1 MLVFDGFFCY
11 NKGVKKID
19 TEARYIMVNE
29 KYELWCK
36 KAVKDA
42 DLVKELES
50 IKGDEEAI
58 SDAFYKDLEF
68 GTGGLR
74 GVIGAGTNRMN
85 VYTVGKASQGLA
97 AYVNSVSKNG
107 RIAVAYDSRIKSDL
121 FAKTAASIF
130 AANGIKVYIYK
141 ELMPTPM
148 LSFAVRRLKCDAGVV
163 VTASHNPAK
172 YNGYKAYGP
181 DGCQLGLEAAD
192 YVLSIMNKVDI
203 FDEVKTVDFDKAV
216 EEGKIEYIGDDII
229 EEYLNCV
236 LACRVAP
243 NADVESLKVIYT
255 PLHGSGNKPVRS
267 ILKKIGVTNVTVVP
281 EQELPDG
288 NFPTA
293 PYPNPEIRQ
302 AFECALKLADEVK
315 PDLLL
320 ATDPDCDRV
329 GIAVPDG
336 GEYKLLS
343 GNDVGALL
351 LDFVL
356 ARRTENGTL
365 PKNPIAVKTIVTT
378 ELCRKI
384 AESYG
389 CELIDVLTG
398 FKFIGEQITMLEEKG
413 EEDRYI
419 FGFEESY
426 GYLGGTYVRDKD
438 AVIGSMLI
446 CEMVAFY
453 KEQGKNLIEVLDG
466 IYKKFGYYFCAQK
479 SFTCEGES
487 GMKQIKGIMETLRN
501 EPPAEINGSA
511 VVKLDDYDTSVSR
524 DLKNGG
530 EKKITLPRS
539 NVLCFY
545 MEDGCS
551 LIVRPSGTEPKIKLY
566 LGAVGE
572 TEPAAK
578 AKLEG
583 LGDSGTKLLGF

>member
-1 MLVFDGFFCY
+1 
-11 NKGVKKID
+11 
-19 TEARYIMVNE
+19 MVNE

-50 IKGDEEAI
+50 IKGDAEAI

-97 AYVNSVSKNG
+97 AYVNSVSENG

-141 ELMPTPM
+141 EPM

-203 FDEVKTVDFDKAV
+203 FDDVKTVDFDKAV
-216 EEGKIEYIGDDII
+216 AEGKIEYIGDDII

-243 NADVESLKVIYT
+243 KADVESLKVIYT

-336 GEYKLLS
+336 GDYKLLS

-365 PKNPIAVKTIVTT
+365 PENPIAVKTIVTT

-384 AESYG
+384 ADSYG

-398 FKFIGEQITMLEEKG
+398 FKFIGEQITLLEEKG

-438 AVIGSMLI
+438 AVIASMLI

-453 KEQGKNLIEVLDG
+453 NEQGKNLIEVLDG
-466 IYKKFGYYFCAQK
+466 IYKRFGYYFCAQK

-511 VVKLDDYDTSVSR
+511 VVKFDDYDTSVSR

-572 TEPAAK
+572 TEPAAN

>member
-1 MLVFDGFFCY
+1 MI
-11 NKGVKKID
+11 K
-19 TEARYIMVNE
+19 E
-29 KYELWCK
+29 KFELWRRR
-36 KAVKDA
+36 AVDDP
-42 DLVKELES
+42 DLIKELES
-50 IKGDEEAI
+50 IKNDEEAV

-85 VYTVGKASQGLA
+85 IYTVGKASQGLA
-97 AYVNSVSKNG
+97 EYVNSMTDSG
-107 RIAVAYDSRIKSDL
+107 SIAIAYDSRIKSDL
-121 FAKTAASIF
+121 FAKTAASVF

-203 FDEVKTVDFDKAV
+203 FDDVKTTGFEQALAD
-216 EEGKIEYIGDDII
+216 GRIEFIGSDII
-229 EEYLNCV
+229 EEYLDCV
-236 LACRVAP
+236 EACRVAP
-243 NADVESLKVIYT
+243 EADVQSLKVVYT

-267 ILKKIGVTNVTVVP
+267 ILKRIGVHNVTVVP

-302 AFECALKLADEVK
+302 AFECALKLAESCH

-329 GIAVPDG
+329 GIAVLDK

-351 LDFVL
+351 LEFVL
-356 ARRTENGTL
+356 ARRTESGTM
-365 PKNPIAVKTIVTT
+365 PERPIAVKTIVST

-384 AESYG
+384 ADNYG
-389 CELIDVLTG
+389 CELVDVLTG
-398 FKFIGEQITMLEEKG
+398 FKFIGEQITMLEKKG
-413 EEDRYI
+413 EEKRFV

-438 AVIGSMLI
+438 AVIASMLI

-453 KEQGKNLIEVLDG
+453 KSQGQNLIERLDD
-466 IYKKFGYYFCAQK
+466 IYKKYGYYMCAQK

-487 GMKQIKGIMETLRN
+487 GMNHIKNIMEGLREN
-501 EPPAEINGSA
+501 TPAEINGAA
-511 VVKLDDYDTSVSR
+511 VVKFDDYETSVSR
-524 DLKNGG
+524 SLADGT
-530 EKKITLPRS
+530 EKAITLPRS

-545 MEDGCS
+545 MEDGGS
-551 LIVRPSGTEPKIKLY
+551 LIVRPSGTEPKIKMY
-566 LGAVGE
+566 IGSVGK
-572 TEPAAK
+572 TEAEAEK
-578 AKLEG
+578 ELSSLTE
-583 LGDSGTKLLGF
+583 SGTRLLGF

>member
-1 MLVFDGFFCY
+1 
-11 NKGVKKID
+11 
-19 TEARYIMVNE
+19 MVNE
-29 KYELWCK
+29 KYQLWCK
-36 KAVKDA
+36 KAVGDP
-42 DLVKELES
+42 DLVKELDS
-50 IKGDEEAI
+50 IKGGEAAI

-85 VYTVGKASQGLA
+85 IYTVGKASQGLA
-97 AYVNSVSKNG
+97 AYVNSVKQNG
-107 RIAVAYDSRIKSDL
+107 KIAVAYDSRIKSEL
-121 FAKTAASIF
+121 FAHTAASVF

-148 LSFAVRRLKCDAGVV
+148 LSYAVRRLGCDAGVV

-203 FDEVKTVDFDKAV
+203 FDEVKTVDFDTAV
-216 EEGKIEYIGDDII
+216 KDGKIEFIGDDVI
-229 EEYLNCV
+229 EDYLNCV

-243 NADVESLKVIYT
+243 EADVKSLKVIYT

-267 ILKKIGVTNVTVVP
+267 ILSKIGVENVTVVP
-281 EQELPDG
+281 EQELPNG

-302 AFECALKLADEVK
+302 AFECALKLAETVK

-329 GIAVPDG
+329 GIAVNTGDD
-336 GEYKLLS
+336 YKLLS

-356 ARRTENGTL
+356 SRRKANGTL

-384 AESYG
+384 AADYG
-389 CELIDVLTG
+389 CELRDVLTG
-398 FKFIGEQITMLEEKG
+398 FKFIGEQITQLEEKG
-413 EEDRYI
+413 EENRFV

-438 AVIGSMLI
+438 AVIASMLI

-453 KEQGKNLIEVLDG
+453 KAKGLLLTDVLDRL
-466 IYKKFGYYFCAQK
+466 YKKYGYYFCSQK

-487 GMKQIKGIMETLRN
+487 GMKRIAGIMDTLRS
-501 EPPAEINGSA
+501 ETPAEIAGEKVIRA
-511 VVKLDDYDTSVSR
+511 DDYEKSLSR
-524 DLKNGG
+524 NLENGT
-530 EKKITLPRS
+530 ESKITLPVS
-539 NVLCFY
+539 NVLCYY
-545 MEDGCS
+545 MADGSS

-566 LGAVGE
+566 IGSVGA
-572 TEPAAK
+572 TEDDANKKRTA
-578 AKLEG
+578 LEE
-583 LGDSGTKLLGF
+583 SGTKLLGF

>member
-1 MLVFDGFFCY
+1 MF
-11 NKGVKKID
+11 
-19 TEARYIMVNE
+19 EE
-29 KYELWCK
+29 KYKLWCE
-36 KAVKDA
+36 KAVGDH
-42 DLVKELES
+42 DLVSELKA
-50 IKGDEEAI
+50 IKGNEEAI

-85 VYTVGKASQGLA
+85 IYTVGKASQGLA
-97 AYVNSVSKNG
+97 AYVNSVTKDG
-107 RIAVAYDSRIKSDL
+107 RVAIAYDSRIKSDL

-203 FDEVKTVDFDKAV
+203 FDDVKTTDFENAV
-216 EEGKIEYIGDDII
+216 KEGKIEYIGDDII
-229 EEYLNCV
+229 NEYLDCV
-236 LACRVAP
+236 MACRVAP
-243 NADVESLKVIYT
+243 NTDVGALKVIYT
-255 PLHGSGNKPVRS
+255 PLHGSGNKPVRK
-267 ILKKIGVTNVTVVP
+267 ILSKIGVTNVTVVP
-281 EQELPDG
+281 EQEKPNG

-302 AFECALKLADEVK
+302 AFECALKLAKDIK

-329 GIAVPDG
+329 GIAIPDKD
-336 GEYKLLS
+336 EYKLFS

-356 ARRTENGTL
+356 SRRKANGTL
-365 PKNPIAVKTIVTT
+365 PKDPIAVKTIVST

-384 AESYG
+384 ADNYG
-389 CELIDVLTG
+389 CKLIDVLTG
-398 FKFIGEQITMLEEKG
+398 FKFIGEQITELEKKG
-413 EEDRYI
+413 EENRYV

-438 AVIGSMLI
+438 AVIASMLI

-453 KEQGKNLIEVLDG
+453 KAEGKSLIDVLDG
-466 IYKKFGYYFCAQK
+466 LYKKYGYYLCSQK

-487 GMKQIKGIMETLRN
+487 GMNKIKGIMTELRTN
-501 EPPAEINGSA
+501 PPTEINGHK
-511 VVKLDDYDTSVSR
+511 VVKRDDYDTSVSY
-524 DLKNGG
+524 DTVNGV
-530 EKKITLPRS
+530 ENKITLPKS
-539 NVLCFY
+539 NVLCYY
-545 MEDGCS
+545 MEDGSS
-551 LIVRPSGTEPKIKLY
+551 LIVRPSGTEPKIKMY
-566 LGAVGE
+566 LGSVGKTME
-572 TEPAAK
+572 SSEKELSLLA
-578 AKLEG
+578 
-583 LGDSGTKLLGF
+583 DVGTKLLGF

>member
-1 MLVFDGFFCY
+1 
-11 NKGVKKID
+11 
-19 TEARYIMVNE
+19 MVNE
-29 KYELWCK
+29 KYKLWCE
-36 KAVKDA
+36 KAVKDS
-42 DLVKELES
+42 DLVKELIS
-50 IKGDEEAI
+50 IKDSEEAI

-85 VYTVGKASQGLA
+85 IYTVGKASQGLA
-97 AYVNSVSKNG
+97 AYVNSVSENG
-107 RIAVAYDSRIKSDL
+107 SIAVAYDSRIKSDL

-203 FDEVKTVDFDKAV
+203 FDDVKTVDFDEAV
-216 EEGKIEYIGDDII
+216 AEGKIEYIGDDII

-243 NADVESLKVIYT
+243 EADVEALKVIYT

-302 AFECALKLADEVK
+302 AFECALKLADKIK

-320 ATDPDCDRV
+320 ATDPDCDRA
-329 GIAVPDG
+329 GIAVRDG

-365 PKNPIAVKTIVTT
+365 PKNPLAVKTIVST

-384 AESYG
+384 AENYG
-389 CELIDVLTG
+389 CELVDVLTG
-398 FKFIGEQITMLEEKG
+398 FKFIGEQITLLEKKG
-413 EEDRYI
+413 EENRFV

-438 AVIGSMLI
+438 AVIASMLI
-446 CEMVAFY
+446 CEMVAYY
-453 KEQGKNLIEVLDG
+453 KSQGKNLIEVLDG
-466 IYKKFGYYFCAQK
+466 LYKKYGYYICAQK

-487 GMKQIKGIMETLRN
+487 GMKQIKGMMEALRN
-501 EPPAEINGSA
+501 ETPTEINGSA
-511 VVKLDDYDTSVSR
+511 VVKFDDYETSVSR
-524 DLKNGG
+524 DIKNGG

-566 LGAVGE
+566 IGSVGHTCSE
-572 TEPAAK
+572 AENKLTGLTE
-578 AKLEG
+578 
-583 LGDSGTKLLGF
+583 SGTKLLGF

>member
-1 MLVFDGFFCY
+1 MFED
-11 NKGVKKID
+11 
-19 TEARYIMVNE
+19 
-29 KYELWCK
+29 KYKLWCE
-36 KAVKDA
+36 KAVKDP
-42 DLVKELES
+42 DLISELKEIENDS
-50 IKGDEEAI
+50 DAI

-97 AYVNSVSKNG
+97 AYVNSVTDNG
-107 RIAVAYDSRIKSDL
+107 KIAIAYDSRIKSDL
-121 FAKTAASIF
+121 FAKTAACVF

-203 FDEVKTVDFDKAV
+203 FDGVKDTDFETAV
-216 EEGKIEYIGDDII
+216 EKGQIEYIGDDVINDYLSCI
-229 EEYLNCV
+229 E
-236 LACRVAP
+236 ACRVAP
-243 NADVESLKVIYT
+243 EADVASLKVIYT
-255 PLHGSGNKPVRS
+255 PLHGSGNKPVRK
-267 ILKKIGVTNVTVVP
+267 ILDRIGVKNVTVVP
-281 EQELPDG
+281 EQEKPNG

-302 AFECALKLADEVK
+302 AFECALKLADSVK

-329 GIAVPDG
+329 GIAVPYN

-351 LDFVL
+351 LDFTL

-365 PKNPIAVKTIVTT
+365 PNKPVAVKTIVTT

-384 AESYG
+384 ADNYG
-389 CELIDVLTG
+389 CELRDVLTG
-398 FKFIGEQITMLEEKG
+398 FKFIGEQITELEKKG
-413 EEDRYI
+413 EENRFV

-426 GYLGGTYVRDKD
+426 GYLGGSYVRDKD

-446 CEMVAFY
+446 CEMVAYY
-453 KEQGKNLIEVLDG
+453 KAEGKSLIDVLDML
-466 IYKKFGYYFCAQK
+466 YKKYGYYLCSQK

-487 GMKQIKGIMETLRN
+487 GMNRIKGIMESIR
-501 EPPAEINGSA
+501 AEAPSVINGHKA
-511 VVKLDDYDTSVSR
+511 VRFDDYETSVSR
-524 DLKNGG
+524 NMCDGS
-530 EKKITLPRS
+530 ERKITLPRS
-539 NVLCFY
+539 NVLAFY
-545 MEDGCS
+545 MEDGSS

-566 LGAVGE
+566 LGSVGDTME
-572 TEPAAK
+572 IAK
-578 AKLEG
+578 SELSALENA
-583 LGDSGTKLLGF
+583 GTKLLGF

>member
-1 MLVFDGFFCY
+1 MFED
-11 NKGVKKID
+11 
-19 TEARYIMVNE
+19 
-29 KYELWCK
+29 KYKLWCE
-36 KAVKDA
+36 KAVKDP
-42 DLVKELES
+42 DLISELKEIENDS
-50 IKGDEEAI
+50 DAV

-97 AYVNSVSKNG
+97 AYVNSVTDNG
-107 RIAVAYDSRIKSDL
+107 KIAIAYDSRIKSDL
-121 FAKTAASIF
+121 FAKTAACVF

-203 FDEVKTVDFDKAV
+203 FDGVKDTDFETAV
-216 EEGKIEYIGDDII
+216 EKGQIEYIGDDVIND
-229 EEYLNCV
+229 YLSCV
-236 LACRVAP
+236 EACRVAP
-243 NADVESLKVIYT
+243 EADVASLKVIYT
-255 PLHGSGNKPVRS
+255 PLHGSGNKPVRK
-267 ILKKIGVTNVTVVP
+267 ILDRIGVKNVTVVP
-281 EQELPDG
+281 EQEKPNG

-302 AFECALKLADEVK
+302 AFECALKLADSVK

-329 GIAVPDG
+329 GIAVPYN

-351 LDFVL
+351 LDFTL

-365 PKNPIAVKTIVTT
+365 PNKPVAVKTIVTT

-384 AESYG
+384 ADNYG
-389 CELIDVLTG
+389 CELRDVLTG
-398 FKFIGEQITMLEEKG
+398 FKFIGEQITELEKKG
-413 EEDRYI
+413 EENRFV

-426 GYLGGTYVRDKD
+426 GYLGGSYVRDKD

-446 CEMVAFY
+446 CEMVAYY
-453 KEQGKNLIEVLDG
+453 KAEGKSLIDVLDML
-466 IYKKFGYYFCAQK
+466 YKKYSYYLCSQK

-487 GMKQIKGIMETLRN
+487 GMNRIKGIMESIR
-501 EPPAEINGSA
+501 AEAPSVINGHKA
-511 VVKLDDYDTSVSR
+511 VRFDDYETSVSR
-524 DLKNGG
+524 NMCDGS
-530 EKKITLPRS
+530 ERKITLPRS
-539 NVLCFY
+539 NVLAFY
-545 MEDGCS
+545 MEDGSS

-566 LGAVGE
+566 LGSVGDTME
-572 TEPAAK
+572 IAK
-578 AKLEG
+578 SELSALENA
-583 LGDSGTKLLGF
+583 GTKLLGF

>member
-1 MLVFDGFFCY
+1 MFED
-11 NKGVKKID
+11 
-19 TEARYIMVNE
+19 
-29 KYELWCK
+29 KYKLWCE
-36 KAVKDA
+36 KAVKDP
-42 DLVKELES
+42 DLISEL
-50 IKGDEEAI
+50 KAI
-58 SDAFYKDLEF
+58 ENDSDAVSDAFYKDLEF

-97 AYVNSVSKNG
+97 AYVNSVTDNG
-107 RIAVAYDSRIKSDL
+107 KIAIAYDSRIKSDL
-121 FAKTAASIF
+121 FAKTAACVF

-203 FDEVKTVDFDKAV
+203 FDGVKDTDFETAV
-216 EEGKIEYIGDDII
+216 EKGQIEYIGDDVIND
-229 EEYLNCV
+229 YLSCV
-236 LACRVAP
+236 EACRVAP
-243 NADVESLKVIYT
+243 EADVASLKVIYT
-255 PLHGSGNKPVRS
+255 PLHGSGNKPVRK
-267 ILKKIGVTNVTVVP
+267 ILDRIGVKNVTVVP
-281 EQELPDG
+281 EQEKPNG

-302 AFECALKLADEVK
+302 AFECALKLADSVK

-329 GIAVPDG
+329 GIAVPYN

-351 LDFVL
+351 LDFTL

-365 PKNPIAVKTIVTT
+365 PNKPVAVKTIVTT

-384 AESYG
+384 ADNYG
-389 CELIDVLTG
+389 CELRDVLTG
-398 FKFIGEQITMLEEKG
+398 FKFIGEQITELEKKG
-413 EEDRYI
+413 EENRFV

-426 GYLGGTYVRDKD
+426 GYLGGSYVRDKD

-446 CEMVAFY
+446 CEMVAYY
-453 KEQGKNLIEVLDG
+453 KAEGKSLIDVLDML
-466 IYKKFGYYFCAQK
+466 YKKYGYYLCSQK

-487 GMKQIKGIMETLRN
+487 GMNRIKGIMESIR
-501 EPPAEINGSA
+501 AEAPSVINGHKA
-511 VVKLDDYDTSVSR
+511 VRFDDYETSVSR
-524 DLKNGG
+524 NMCDGS
-530 EKKITLPRS
+530 ERKITLPRS
-539 NVLCFY
+539 NVLAFY
-545 MEDGCS
+545 MEDGSS

-566 LGAVGE
+566 LGSVGDTME
-572 TEPAAK
+572 IAKTELSA
-578 AKLEG
+578 LENA
-583 LGDSGTKLLGF
+583 GTKLLGF

>member
-1 MLVFDGFFCY
+1 MFD
-11 NKGVKKID
+11 D
-19 TEARYIMVNE
+19 
-29 KYELWCK
+29 KYKLWCE
-36 KAVKDA
+36 KAVKDP
-42 DLVKELES
+42 DLISEL
-50 IKGDEEAI
+50 KAI
-58 SDAFYKDLEF
+58 ENDSDAVSDAFYKDLEF

-97 AYVNSVSKNG
+97 AYVNSVTDNG
-107 RIAVAYDSRIKSDL
+107 KIAIAYDSRIKSDL
-121 FAKTAASIF
+121 FAKTAACVF

-203 FDEVKTVDFDKAV
+203 FDGVKDTDFETAV
-216 EEGKIEYIGDDII
+216 EKGQIEYIGDDVIND
-229 EEYLNCV
+229 YLSCV
-236 LACRVAP
+236 EACRVAP
-243 NADVESLKVIYT
+243 EADVASLKVIYT
-255 PLHGSGNKPVRS
+255 PLHGSGNKPVRK
-267 ILKKIGVTNVTVVP
+267 ILDRIGVKNVTVVP
-281 EQELPDG
+281 EQEKPNG

-302 AFECALKLADEVK
+302 AFECALKLADSVK

-329 GIAVPDG
+329 GIAVPYN

-351 LDFVL
+351 LDFTL

-365 PKNPIAVKTIVTT
+365 PNKPVAVKTIVTT

-384 AESYG
+384 ADNYG
-389 CELIDVLTG
+389 CELRDVLTG
-398 FKFIGEQITMLEEKG
+398 FKFIGEQITELEKKG
-413 EEDRYI
+413 EENRFV

-426 GYLGGTYVRDKD
+426 GYLGGSYVRDKD

-446 CEMVAFY
+446 CEMVAYY
-453 KEQGKNLIEVLDG
+453 KAEGKSLIDVLDML
-466 IYKKFGYYFCAQK
+466 YKKYGYYLCSQK

-487 GMKQIKGIMETLRN
+487 GMNRIKGIMESIR
-501 EPPAEINGSA
+501 AEVPSVINGHKA
-511 VVKLDDYDTSVSR
+511 VRFDDYETSVSR
-524 DLKNGG
+524 NMCDGS

-539 NVLCFY
+539 NVLAFY
-545 MEDGCS
+545 MEDGSS

-566 LGAVGE
+566 LGSVGDTME
-572 TEPAAK
+572 IAK
-578 AKLEG
+578 SELSALENA
-583 LGDSGTKLLGF
+583 GTKLLGF

>member
-1 MLVFDGFFCY
+1 M
-11 NKGVKKID
+11 
-19 TEARYIMVNE
+19 TNE
-29 KYELWCK
+29 KYKLWRE
-36 KAVKDA
+36 KALSDP
-42 DLVKELES
+42 DLIKELES
-50 IKGDEEAI
+50 IKDNEEAI

-97 AYVNSVSKNG
+97 AYVNSVSENG
-107 RIAVAYDSRIKSDL
+107 SIAVAYDSRIKSDL

-203 FDEVKTVDFDKAV
+203 FDDVKSLDFDTAV
-216 EEGKIEYIGDDII
+216 AEGKIEYIGEDII

-243 NADVESLKVIYT
+243 EADVKSLNVIYT
-255 PLHGSGNKPVRS
+255 PLHGSGNKPVRN

-302 AFECALKLADEVK
+302 AFECALKLANEIK
-315 PDLLL
+315 PELLL

-329 GIAVPDG
+329 GIAVCDG

-389 CELIDVLTG
+389 CELVDVLTG
-398 FKFIGEQITMLEEKG
+398 FKFIGEQITMLEAKG
-413 EEDRYI
+413 EENRFV

-438 AVIGSMLI
+438 AVIASMLI
-446 CEMVAFY
+446 CEMVAYY
-453 KEQGKNLIEVLDG
+453 KSEGKNLIEVLDG
-466 IYKKFGYYFCAQK
+466 LYKKCGYYICTQK

-487 GMKQIKGIMETLRN
+487 GMKQIKGMMESLRADT
-501 EPPAEINGSA
+501 PSEINGSK
-511 VVKLDDYDTSVSR
+511 VVKFDDYETSVSR
-524 DLKNGG
+524 DLKNGN
-530 EKKITLPRS
+530 ETKITLPRS

-566 LGAVGE
+566 IGAVGKTNAE
-572 TEPAAK
+572 AESKLQGLTEN
-578 AKLEG
+578 
-583 LGDSGTKLLGF
+583 GTKLLGF

>member
-1 MLVFDGFFCY
+1 
-11 NKGVKKID
+11 
-19 TEARYIMVNE
+19 MVNK
-29 KYELWCK
+29 KYELWCE

-50 IKGDEEAI
+50 IKGNAEAI

-97 AYVNSVSKNG
+97 AYVNSVSENG

-203 FDEVKTVDFDKAV
+203 FDDVKTVDFDKAV
-216 EEGKIEYIGDDII
+216 AEGKIEYIGDDII

-243 NADVESLKVIYT
+243 EADVKSLNVIYT

-281 EQELPDG
+281 EQELPNG

-302 AFECALKLADEVK
+302 AFECALKLAEEIK
-315 PDLLL
+315 PELLL

-329 GIAVPDG
+329 GIAVRDG

-384 AESYG
+384 AASYG
-389 CELIDVLTG
+389 CELVDVLTG

-413 EEDRYI
+413 EEDRFV

-438 AVIGSMLI
+438 AVIASMLI
-446 CEMVAFY
+446 CEMVAYY
-453 KEQGKNLIEVLDG
+453 KAQGKNLIEVLDG
-466 IYKKFGYYFCAQK
+466 LYRKYGYYICAQK

-487 GMKQIKGIMETLRN
+487 GMKQIKGMMEALRTDT
-501 EPPAEINGSA
+501 PSEINGSK
-511 VVKLDDYDTSVSR
+511 VVKFDDYETSVSR
-524 DLKNGG
+524 DLKNGS
-530 EKKITLPRS
+530 ETKITLPRS

-566 LGAVGE
+566 IGAVGKTNAE
-572 TEPAAK
+572 AESKLKGLTEN
-578 AKLEG
+578 
-583 LGDSGTKLLGF
+583 GTRLLGF

>member
-1 MLVFDGFFCY
+1 MFED
-11 NKGVKKID
+11 
-19 TEARYIMVNE
+19 
-29 KYELWCK
+29 KYKLWCE
-36 KAVKDA
+36 KAVKDP
-42 DLVKELES
+42 DLISELNEIENDS
-50 IKGDEEAI
+50 DAV

-97 AYVNSVSKNG
+97 AYVNSVTDNG
-107 RIAVAYDSRIKSDL
+107 KIAIAYDSRIKSDL
-121 FAKTAASIF
+121 FAKTAACVF

-203 FDEVKTVDFDKAV
+203 FDGVKDTDFETAV
-216 EEGKIEYIGDDII
+216 EKGQIEYIGDDVIND
-229 EEYLNCV
+229 YLSCV
-236 LACRVAP
+236 EACRVAP
-243 NADVESLKVIYT
+243 EADVASLKVIYT
-255 PLHGSGNKPVRS
+255 PLHGSGNKPVRK
-267 ILKKIGVTNVTVVP
+267 ILDRIGVKNVTVVP
-281 EQELPDG
+281 EQEKPNG

-302 AFECALKLADEVK
+302 AFECALKLADSVK

-329 GIAVPDG
+329 GIAVPYN

-351 LDFVL
+351 LDFTL

-365 PKNPIAVKTIVTT
+365 PNKPVAVKTIVTT

-384 AESYG
+384 ADNYG
-389 CELIDVLTG
+389 CELRDVLTG
-398 FKFIGEQITMLEEKG
+398 FKFIGEQITELEKKG
-413 EEDRYI
+413 EENRFV

-426 GYLGGTYVRDKD
+426 GYLGGSYVRDKD

-446 CEMVAFY
+446 CEMVAYY
-453 KEQGKNLIEVLDG
+453 KAEGKSLIDVLDML
-466 IYKKFGYYFCAQK
+466 YKKYGYYLCSQK

-487 GMKQIKGIMETLRN
+487 GMNRIKGIMESIR
-501 EPPAEINGSA
+501 AEAPSDINGHKA
-511 VVKLDDYDTSVSR
+511 VRFDDYETSVSR
-524 DLKNGG
+524 NMCDGS
-530 EKKITLPRS
+530 ERKITLPRS
-539 NVLCFY
+539 NVLAFY
-545 MEDGCS
+545 MEDGSS

-566 LGAVGE
+566 LGSVGDTME
-572 TEPAAK
+572 IAK
-578 AKLEG
+578 SELSALENA
-583 LGDSGTKLLGF
+583 GTKLLGF

>member
-1 MLVFDGFFCY
+1 
-11 NKGVKKID
+11 
-19 TEARYIMVNE
+19 MVNE
-29 KYELWCK
+29 KYKLWCE
-36 KAVKDA
+36 KAVGDP
-42 DLVKELES
+42 DLIKELES
-50 IKGDEEAI
+50 SKSNEEAI

-97 AYVNSVSKNG
+97 AYVNSVSQNG

-203 FDEVKTVDFDKAV
+203 FDDVKTVDFDKAV
-216 EEGKIEYIGDDII
+216 AEGKIEYIGDDII

-243 NADVESLKVIYT
+243 EVDVKSLNVIYT

-281 EQELPDG
+281 EQELPNG

-302 AFECALKLADEVK
+302 AFECALKLANEIK
-315 PDLLL
+315 PELLL

-329 GIAVPDG
+329 GIAVRDG
-336 GEYKLLS
+336 EEYKLLS

-365 PKNPIAVKTIVTT
+365 PENPIAVKTIVTT

-384 AESYG
+384 AENYG
-389 CELIDVLTG
+389 CELVDVLTG

-413 EEDRYI
+413 EENRFV

-438 AVIGSMLI
+438 AVIASMLI
-446 CEMVAFY
+446 CEMVAYY
-453 KEQGKNLIEVLDG
+453 KAEGKNLIEVLDG
-466 IYKKFGYYFCAQK
+466 IYKKYGYYICAQK

-487 GMKQIKGIMETLRN
+487 GMKQIKGMMEALRTDT
-501 EPPAEINGSA
+501 PKEINGSG
-511 VVKLDDYDTSVSR
+511 VVKFDDYETSVSR
-524 DLKNGG
+524 DLKNGN
-530 EKKITLPRS
+530 ETKITLPRS

-566 LGAVGE
+566 IGAVGKTYSE
-572 TEPAAK
+572 AEI
-578 AKLEG
+578 KLQG
-583 LGDSGTKLLGF
+583 LTDSGTKLLGF

>member
-1 MLVFDGFFCY
+1 
-11 NKGVKKID
+11 
-19 TEARYIMVNE
+19 MVNE
-29 KYELWCK
+29 KYQLWCE
-36 KAVKDA
+36 KAVGDP
-42 DLVKELES
+42 DLVKELAS
-50 IKGDEEAI
+50 IKEDEAAI

-85 VYTVGKASQGLA
+85 IYTVGKASQGLA
-97 AYVNSVSKNG
+97 AYVNSVKQNG
-107 RIAVAYDSRIKSDL
+107 KIAVAYDSRIKSEL
-121 FAKTAASIF
+121 FARTAASVF
-130 AANGIKVYIYK
+130 AGNGIKVYIYK

-148 LSFAVRRLKCDAGVV
+148 LSYAVRRLGCDAGVV

-203 FDEVKTVDFDKAV
+203 FDEVKTVDFDTAV
-216 EEGKIEYIGDDII
+216 KSGSIEFIGNDVI
-229 EEYLNCV
+229 EDYLNCV

-243 NADVESLKVIYT
+243 EADVKSLKVIYT

-267 ILKKIGVTNVTVVP
+267 ILRKIGVENVTVVP
-281 EQELPDG
+281 EQELPNG

-302 AFECALKLADEVK
+302 AFECALKLAETLK

-329 GIAVPDG
+329 GIAVNTGDD
-336 GEYKLLS
+336 YKLLS

-356 ARRTENGTL
+356 SRRKANGTL
-365 PKNPIAVKTIVTT
+365 PEKPIAVKTIVTT

-384 AESYG
+384 AADYS
-389 CELIDVLTG
+389 CELRDVLTG
-398 FKFIGEQITMLEEKG
+398 FKFIGEQITNLEEKG
-413 EEDRYI
+413 EENRFV

-438 AVIGSMLI
+438 AVIASMLI

-453 KEQGKNLIEVLDG
+453 KAKGLLLTDVLEEL
-466 IYKKFGYYFCAQK
+466 YKKYGYYFCSQK

-487 GMKQIKGIMETLRN
+487 GMKRIAGIMDTLRS
-501 EPPAEINGSA
+501 ETPAEIAGER
-511 VVKLDDYDTSVSR
+511 VVRADDYEKSVSR
-524 DLKNGG
+524 NLENGT
-530 EKKITLPRS
+530 ESKITLPVS
-539 NVLCFY
+539 NVLCYY
-545 MEDGCS
+545 MADGSS

-566 LGAVGE
+566 IGSVGATKE
-572 TEPAAK
+572 YAIAK
-578 AKLEG
+578 RTALEE
-583 LGDSGTKLLGF
+583 SGTKLLGF

>member
-1 MLVFDGFFCY
+1 MF
-11 NKGVKKID
+11 
-19 TEARYIMVNE
+19 EE
-29 KYELWCK
+29 KYKLWCE
-36 KAVKDA
+36 KAFGDP
-42 DLVKELES
+42 DLVSELKA
-50 IKGDEEAI
+50 IKGNEEAI

-85 VYTVGKASQGLA
+85 IYTVGKASQGLA
-97 AYVNSVSKNG
+97 AYVNSVTKDG
-107 RIAVAYDSRIKSDL
+107 RVAIAYDSRIKSDL

-203 FDEVKTVDFDKAV
+203 FDDVKTTDFENAV
-216 EEGKIEYIGDDII
+216 KDGKIEYIGDDII
-229 EEYLNCV
+229 NEYLDCV
-236 LACRVAP
+236 MACRVAP
-243 NADVESLKVIYT
+243 NTDVGALKVIYT
-255 PLHGSGNKPVRS
+255 PLHGSGNKPVRK
-267 ILKKIGVTNVTVVP
+267 ILSKIGVTNVTVVP
-281 EQELPDG
+281 EQEKPNG

-302 AFECALKLADEVK
+302 AFECALKLAKDIK

-329 GIAVPDG
+329 GIAMPDKD
-336 GEYKLLS
+336 EYKLFS

-356 ARRTENGTL
+356 SRRKANGTL
-365 PKNPIAVKTIVTT
+365 PKDPIAVKTIVST

-384 AESYG
+384 ADNYG
-389 CELIDVLTG
+389 CKLIDVLTG
-398 FKFIGEQITMLEEKG
+398 FKFIGEQITELEKKG
-413 EEDRYI
+413 EEDRYV

-438 AVIGSMLI
+438 AVIASMLI

-453 KEQGKNLIEVLDG
+453 KAEGKNLIDVLDG
-466 IYKKFGYYFCAQK
+466 LYKKYGYYLCSQK

-487 GMKQIKGIMETLRN
+487 GMNKIKGIMIELRTN
-501 EPPAEINGSA
+501 PPTEINGHK
-511 VVKLDDYDTSVSR
+511 VVKRDDYDTSVSY
-524 DLKNGG
+524 DTVNGV
-530 EKKITLPRS
+530 ENKITLPKS
-539 NVLCFY
+539 NVLCYY
-545 MEDGCS
+545 MEDGSS
-551 LIVRPSGTEPKIKLY
+551 LIVRPSGTEPKIKMY
-566 LGAVGE
+566 LGSVGKTME
-572 TEPAAK
+572 SSEKELSLLA
-578 AKLEG
+578 
-583 LGDSGTKLLGF
+583 DVGTKLLGF

>member
-1 MLVFDGFFCY
+1 MFED
-11 NKGVKKID
+11 
-19 TEARYIMVNE
+19 
-29 KYELWCK
+29 KYKLWCE
-36 KAVKDA
+36 KAVKDP
-42 DLVKELES
+42 DLISELKEIENDS
-50 IKGDEEAI
+50 DAV

-97 AYVNSVSKNG
+97 AYVNSVTDNG
-107 RIAVAYDSRIKSDL
+107 KIAIAYDSRIKSDL
-121 FAKTAASIF
+121 FAKTAACVF

-148 LSFAVRRLKCDAGVV
+148 LSFAVRRLKCEAGVV

-203 FDEVKTVDFDKAV
+203 FDGVKDTDFETAV
-216 EEGKIEYIGDDII
+216 EKGQIEYIGDDVINN
-229 EEYLNCV
+229 YLSCV
-236 LACRVAP
+236 EACRVAP
-243 NADVESLKVIYT
+243 EADVASLKVIYT
-255 PLHGSGNKPVRS
+255 PLHGSGNKPVRK
-267 ILKKIGVTNVTVVP
+267 ILDRIGVKNVTVVP
-281 EQELPDG
+281 EQEKPNG

-302 AFECALKLADEVK
+302 AFECALKLADSVK

-329 GIAVPDG
+329 GIAVPYN

-351 LDFVL
+351 LDFTL

-365 PKNPIAVKTIVTT
+365 PNKPVAVKTIVTT

-384 AESYG
+384 ADNYG
-389 CELIDVLTG
+389 CELRDVLTG
-398 FKFIGEQITMLEEKG
+398 FKFIGEQITELEKKG
-413 EEDRYI
+413 EENRFV

-426 GYLGGTYVRDKD
+426 GYLGGSYVRDKD

-446 CEMVAFY
+446 CEMVAYY
-453 KEQGKNLIEVLDG
+453 KAEGKSLIDVLDML
-466 IYKKFGYYFCAQK
+466 YKKYGYYLCSQK

-487 GMKQIKGIMETLRN
+487 GMNRIKGIMESIR
-501 EPPAEINGSA
+501 AEAPSVINGHKA
-511 VVKLDDYDTSVSR
+511 VRFDDYETSVSR
-524 DLKNGG
+524 NMCDGS
-530 EKKITLPRS
+530 ERKITLPRS
-539 NVLCFY
+539 NVLAFY
-545 MEDGCS
+545 MEDGSS

-566 LGAVGE
+566 LGSVGDTME
-572 TEPAAK
+572 IAK
-578 AKLEG
+578 SELSALENA
-583 LGDSGTKLLGF
+583 GTKLLGF